1 MKDISKEFIAANNLR
16 DKYIEEVATLKM
28 TSKREPGS
36 KADISILVGCGATAD
51 CRRYKTITRNSPRS
65 TLPVLS

>member
-16 DKYIEEVATLKM
+16 DKYIAEVATLKM

-36 KADISILVGCGATAD
+36 KADISIQILEMVILDMETQ
-51 CRRYKTITRNSPRS
+51 I
-65 TLPVLS
+65 LSEGV